1 LVISDKFEGA
11 NQAHP
16 KHTHTFKIMSV
27 KLPKQLVESLQQAFL
42 SEARRVCRDAAKLL
56 HQDPNDVL
64 AILKKMP
71 PIQFQVVDDSDAPTT
86 CPVLLQKGAI
96 VERCRFPCIL
106 GTGVCMNHQQ
116 ESEPPSIESCDTKL
130 TRMKHTET
138 DMGPLWC
145 DEETRNVYSREGV
158 CVGALTDENVLELF
172 TYE

>member
-1 LVISDKFEGA
+1 
-11 NQAHP
+11 
-16 KHTHTFKIMSV
+16 MSV

-64 AILKKMP
+64 AILKRLP
-71 PIQFQVVDDSDAPTT
+71 PIQFQVIDDSDTPTT

-116 ESEPPSIESCDTKL
+116 ESEPPSIDSCETKL
-130 TRMKHTET
+130 TRVKHTEP

-145 DEETRNVYSREGV
+145 DEETRNVYSREGT
-158 CVGALTDENVLELF
+158 CVGVLTEENVLEIF

>member
-1 LVISDKFEGA
+1 MKAAAERIPSTLALLKR
-11 NQAHP
+11 
-16 KHTHTFKIMSV
+16 MSV
-27 KLPKQLVESLQQAFL
+27 KLPKQLVESLQQAFM

-56 HQDPNDVL
+56 HQDQNDVL

-71 PIQFQVVDDSDAPTT
+71 PVQFQIVDDSDMPTT

-96 VERCRFPCIL
+96 VERCRLPCIL

-116 ESEPPSIESCDTKL
+116 ESEPPSIESCETKL
-130 TRMKHTET
+130 TRVKHSEP

-158 CVGALTDENVLELF
+158 CVGVLTEENVLELF